1 MLDQKNGVKMVAG
14 LVFGDILKIFENNGG
29 EGVLRNG

>member
-14 LVFGDILKIFENNGG
+14 LVFENILKIFLNNGG
-29 EGVLRNG
+29 EGVSRM